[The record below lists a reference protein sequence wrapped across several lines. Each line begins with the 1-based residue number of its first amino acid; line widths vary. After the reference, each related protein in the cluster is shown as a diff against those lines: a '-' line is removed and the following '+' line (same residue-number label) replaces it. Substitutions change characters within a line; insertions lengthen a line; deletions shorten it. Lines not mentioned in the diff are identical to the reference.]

1 MRFGPVPLGQA
12 LGAVLAH
19 SVQLAQGRLR
29 KGLVLEAGHL
39 DALAEAGLA
48 EVIVARPDP
57 GDVAEDAAALRL
69 AQALVRG
76 PGLRLQPVG
85 TGRVNLHA
93 EGPGVLRVEAQAIHA
108 ANAADP
114 MITVATLPEWQR
126 VAAGTMAATVKIIA
140 YAVPGDALER
150 ACAAGKGAL
159 ALCPPVLRDAVLV
172 ETLIGE
178 GPAPP
183 KGARVTAARLER
195 LGLRLAAHLTVP
207 HRTAAL
213 AETLRTAPPADLIL
227 ILTGSAT
234 SDPMDVAPQ
243 ALRDAGGRVDH
254 VGMPV
259 DPGNLLFLGALDRR
273 PVIGLPG
280 CARSPAL
287 NGADWVLER
296 VACGLPVGAAQI
308 MRMGVGGLLTEI
320 PTRPRPR
327 AARGA
332 AESDLSGGK

>member
-19 SVQLAQGRLR
+19 SVQLPQGRLR
-29 KGLVLEAGHL
+29 KGLVLEPAHL
-39 DALAEAGLA
+39 AALAAAGLA
-48 EVIVARPDP
+48 EVIVARPGP

-69 AQALVRG
+69 AQALTG
-76 PGLRLQPVG
+76 PGLRIQPVG

-93 EGPGVLRVEAQAIHA
+93 EGPGVLRIDPQAIHA

-126 VAAGTMAATVKIIA
+126 VEAGTMAATVKIIA
-140 YAVPGDALER
+140 YAVPGAALER

-207 HRTAAL
+207 HRTGAL
-213 AETLRTAPPADLIL
+213 AEALRTAPPADLML

-243 ALRDAGGRVDH
+243 ALRQAGGQVDH

-259 DPGNLLFLGALDRR
+259 DPGNLLFLGALAGR

-296 VACGLPVGAAQI
+296 VVCGLPVGAAQI

-327 AARGA
+327 AAGTP
-332 AESDLSGGK
+332 AESERSHGK

>member
-1 MRFGPVPLGQA
+1 MRFGPVPLDQA

-19 SVQLAQGRLR
+19 SVPLSQGRLR
-29 KGLVLEAGHL
+29 KGLLLGTADLAALAQAGMDQVTVARL
-39 DALAEAGLA
+39 DA
-48 EVIVARPDP
+48 
-57 GDVAEDAAALRL
+57 GDVAEDAAALQL

-76 PGLRLQPVG
+76 TGLRVQPVG

-93 EGPGVLRVEAQAIHA
+93 DGPGLLEVAAEAIHA
-108 ANAADP
+108 VNAADP

-126 VAAGTMAATVKIIA
+126 VEPGMMAATVKIIA
-140 YAVPGDALER
+140 YAVPGAALAA
-150 ACAAGKGAL
+150 ACAAGQGAL
-159 ALCPPVLRDAVLV
+159 ALRPPVLRSAVLV
-172 ETLIGE
+172 ETLIADA
-178 GPAPP
+178 APGA
-183 KGARVTAARLER
+183 KGARVTAERLER
-195 LGLRLAAHLTVP
+195 LGLHLDAHLTVP
-207 HRTAAL
+207 HRTEAL
-213 AETLRTAPPADLIL
+213 CQALLTAPPADLVL

-243 ALRDAGGRVDH
+243 AVRLAGGQVDH

-259 DPGNLLFLGALDRR
+259 DPGNLLFLGRLGGR

-296 VACGLPVGAAQI
+296 LACGLPLGAAQI

-327 AARGA
+327 SRSDARA
-332 AESDLSGGK
+332 

>member
-1 MRFGPVPLGQA
+1 MRFGPVPLDQA

-19 SVQLAQGRLR
+19 SVPLSQGRLR
-29 KGLVLEAGHL
+29 KGLVLGTAELAALAQAGMDQVTVARL
-39 DALAEAGLA
+39 DA
-48 EVIVARPDP
+48 
-57 GDVAEDAAALRL
+57 GDVAEDAAALQL

-76 PGLRLQPVG
+76 TGLRVQPVG

-93 EGPGVLRVEAQAIHA
+93 DGPGLLEVAAEAIHA
-108 ANAADP
+108 VNAADP

-126 VAAGTMAATVKIIA
+126 VEPGMMAATVKIIA
-140 YAVPGDALER
+140 YAVPGAALAA
-150 ACAAGKGAL
+150 ACAAGQGAL
-159 ALCPPVLRDAVLV
+159 ALRPPVLRSAVLV
-172 ETLIGE
+172 ETLIAD
-178 GPAPP
+178 APP
-183 KGARVTAARLER
+183 GAKGARVTAERLER
-195 LGLRLAAHLTVP
+195 LGLHLDAHLTAP
-207 HRTAAL
+207 HRTDAL
-213 AETLRTAPPADLIL
+213 CQALLTAPSADLVL

-243 ALRDAGGRVDH
+243 AVRLAGGQVDH

-259 DPGNLLFLGALDRR
+259 DPGNLLFLGRLGGR

-287 NGADWVLER
+287 NGGDWVLER
-296 VACGLPVGAAQI
+296 LACGLPLGAAQI

-327 AARGA
+327 SRSDARA
-332 AESDLSGGK
+332 